1 MASLESALSHVHPE
15 NSFQWHVG
23 RENKRSLTASQ
34 KGFIFAN
41 HNEMT
46 IQQMAMLLGK
56 NYSTVAKYVNKYNL
70 TTKTQHYGKKTE
82 THKQQG

>member
-1 MASLESALSHVHPE
+1 MSTFSGMPVE
-15 NSFQWHVG
+15 NSFHWKVG

-34 KGFIFAN
+34 KGFIFSN

-70 TTKTQHYGKKTE
+70 TTQTKHYGNKRKPE
-82 THKQQG
+82 GN